1 MNWPDRNLP
10 PDIQAR
16 MNQKIEE
23 FRLAASDLHGAE
35 GAREVKKLSV
45 ELYKIWSDS
54 DATLTEAE
62 LLSKG
67 SNWNTDEPELA
78 QIQKYL
84 NRLLSGRL
92 QEAADYFEKSENY
105 KASLIAQGVVESR
118 SRAATDNANKRH
130 ASNNSTKSRALKYY
144 VEHKKNYRNKVEAAY
159 DLAERFPP
167 LKYETY
173 YKALKHL

>member
-35 GAREVKKLSV
+35 GALEVKKLSV
-45 ELYKIWSDS
+45 ELYKIWSGS

-130 ASNNSTKSRALKYY
+130 ASNNSTKTRALNYY
-144 VEHKKNYRNKVEAAY
+144 AEHKKKYRNKVEAAY